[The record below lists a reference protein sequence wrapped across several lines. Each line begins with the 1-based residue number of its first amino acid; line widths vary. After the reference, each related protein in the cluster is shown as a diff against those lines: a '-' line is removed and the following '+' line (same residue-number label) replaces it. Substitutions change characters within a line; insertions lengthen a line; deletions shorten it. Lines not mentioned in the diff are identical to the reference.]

1 MGVNIFVSNND
12 NDNYN
17 YTLKKM
23 EEEVVKKGMSFIAT
37 VIIVQWNAS
46 IIIDNMLWV
55 DLIMNKI

>member
-37 VIIVQWNAS
+37 VIIVQ
-46 IIIDNMLWV
+46 
-55 DLIMNKI
+55 

>member
-12 NDNYN
+12 NDNYNYN

-37 VIIVQWNAS
+37 VIIVQ
-46 IIIDNMLWV
+46 
-55 DLIMNKI
+55 